1 MMRHS
6 PYILRLAA
14 KSLAFDLR
22 LTLCHIF
29 GLIAVLVPL
38 MLVVGLKYG
47 AIQGLTDKLNQD
59 PRNLEILILG
69 NHELKADWFAAVRQA
84 PQTAFVVPATRS
96 LSTTINL
103 AADRPGG
110 TLLRGVQLFPTDQG
124 DPLLDHLPVP
134 QNDDEVVLSASAAKA
149 LGVGI
154 GDQLRGLVQRR
165 LNDVEEIGNR
175 KLTVKAIVPE
185 TTIAQDVAFV
195 TLRFLVRTE
204 DYRDGKAADLQSG
217 EISADDLAARSYASA
232 RLFARNLDDVAP
244 LAEIA
249 SRDNVSVR
257 TKSHEIETVR
267 LLDRALTSIAAVIV
281 GLGAAGAAFSVAA
294 SQWANVER
302 QRKEI
307 SMLRLLGL
315 QRAEVLLLP
324 VAQSLIIALIGYGI
338 SALLFIAVAIMVN
351 NMFSLTGMSD
361 SPVCRLEVM
370 HFIWFWAATMIVAG
384 LAALVGGA
392 HVVKIDP
399 SESLRAI

>member
-1 MMRHS
+1 MKGNYL
-6 PYILRLAA
+6 YILRLAA
-14 KSLAFDLR
+14 TSLAFDLR
-22 LTLCHIF
+22 LTLCHVF

-59 PRNLEILILG
+59 PRNLEILIIG
-69 NHELKADWFAAVRQA
+69 NYELKADWFDAIRQA

-103 AADRPGG
+103 AADQPGG
-110 TLLRGVQLFPTDQG
+110 ALLRGVQLLPTDKG
-124 DPLLDHLPVP
+124 DPLLDHLPAP
-134 QNDDEVVLSASAAKA
+134 QTDDEIVLSASAAKA
-149 LGVGI
+149 LGAKVG
-154 GDQLRGLVQRR
+154 DHLRGLVQRS
-165 LNDVEEIGNR
+165 LNGATEIGNR
-175 KLTVKAIVPE
+175 LLTVTAIAPE
-185 TTIAQDVAFV
+185 STITQDVAFV

-204 DYRDGKAADLQSG
+204 DYRDGKVADLQSE
-217 EISADDLAARSYASA
+217 EISPADLMARSYASA
-232 RLFARNLDDVAP
+232 RLFARSLDDVAP
-244 LAEIA
+244 LADIA
-249 SRDNVSVR
+249 TRDNVSVR

-267 LLDRALTSIAAVIV
+267 LLDRALTSITAVIV

-302 QRKEI
+302 QRKDV

-315 QRAEVLLLP
+315 KRGEVLLLP

-361 SPVCRLEVM
+361 SPVCRLEIK
-370 HFIWFWAATMIVAG
+370 HFIWFWAATISVAG
-384 LAALVGGA
+384 LAAVVGGA

-399 SESLRAI
+399 SESLRAV